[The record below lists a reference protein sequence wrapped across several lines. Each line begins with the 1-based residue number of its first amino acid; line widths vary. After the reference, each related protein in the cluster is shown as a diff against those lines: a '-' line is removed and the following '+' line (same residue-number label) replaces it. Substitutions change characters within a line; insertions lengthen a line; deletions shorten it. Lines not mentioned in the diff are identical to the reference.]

1 MAFSPQGNVVWS
13 GNGHCQC
20 FFPSYGSVCAERG
33 SDLWQR
39 LFYIVKHRFTSFLLP
54 HAGRSLGEV
63 GDGVVLDAVFFFL
76 FSLFSGVVSSGA
88 SWGMLL
94 FSSLLVALTTG
105 ICGNDSLDSEGGGS
119 LTVYSA
125 ALRALCC
132 CTMERSFGEVR
143 DGAVLDAVFF
153 FSFLFFLGV
162 ANAVFLVV
170 FVGVITLAFSATCST
185 PGAFQKV
192 VLSPR

>member
-1 MAFSPQGNVVWS
+1 MGIASVSFTVMVASVPKEVQI
-13 GNGHCQC
+13 
-20 FFPSYGSVCAERG
+20 YGRG
-33 SDLWQR
+33 S
-39 LFYIVKHRFTSFLLP
+39 FTLLS
-54 HAGRSLGEV
+54 AGLRAFCYHTLERSLGEV

-76 FSLFSGVVSSGA
+76 FFLFSLFSLFSGVVSSGA

-94 FSSLLVALTTG
+94 FLPLLVALTTG
-105 ICGNDSLDSEGGGS
+105 ICGNDSSDSEGGGS

-153 FSFLFFLGV
+153 FSFFLLGV

-170 FVGVITLAFSATCST
+170 FVGLITLAFSAT
-185 PGAFQKV
+185 
-192 VLSPR
+192 